1 VDRWCAAKRVA
12 RGATMTLAQAWALS
26 QRWYGDRL
34 APDFRRP
41 TIDEAHAIF
50 ASVGLT
56 GSFWDLNRP

>member
-1 VDRWCAAKRVA
+1 
-12 RGATMTLAQAWALS
+12 MTIPQAWALS

-50 ASVGLT
+50 ANVGLT
-56 GSFWDLNRP
+56 GSFWDLRKE